1 MQISPVYDRALL
13 TFDGGPPVGPAMVRQ
28 RRRLLALLRGLTRRA
43 VGRTDPLRRL
53 DRARRCRTSRRAS
66 TASGTHRSSPG
77 SRAQPTRYLPGFDPK
92 TVPAAMVD
100 AARGKPPAETLAE
113 IDRTSSALCDLV
125 EDLPDSA
132 WSMLAE
138 SPAGHVSVAAVV
150 QHALWD
156 AWVHERDVV
165 IPLGLT
171 PVEEDDEV
179 LASLQYAAAVNA
191 GFGLMA
197 GIAVPATLLLEVTD
211 PIARIAVTVDDTV
224 HTTAVAGDVPAD
236 AVVLSG
242 SSRRPH
248 GDAQHAPP
256 ARPTRPGGEAVVGV
270 GSRRDVRGRVTTSTV
285 SS

>member
-28 RRRLLALLRGLTRRA
+28 RRRLVALLRGLTDEQWA
-43 VGRTDPLRRL
+43 APT
-53 DRARRCRTSRRAS
+53 RCEGWRVQDVAAHLAGVDGFWHAS
-66 TASGTHRSSPG
+66 IAAGVAGT
-77 SRAQPTRYLPGFDPK
+77 PTRYLPGFDPK
-92 TVPAAMVD
+92 SVPAAMVD
-100 AARGKPPAETLAE
+100 AVRGKSSSETLDE
-113 IDRTSSALCDLV
+113 IDKSSSALCDLV
-125 EDLPDSA
+125 DELPESA

-138 SPAGHVSVAAVV
+138 SPAGHVSVGAVV

-191 GFGLMA
+191 GFGLMV

-211 PIARIAVTVDDTV
+211 PDARIAVTVGDTV
-224 HTTAVAGDVPAD
+224 HTAAHDGEVPAD
-236 AVVLSG
+236 AVVL
-242 SSRRPH
+242 
-248 GDAQHAPP
+248 
-256 ARPTRPGGEAVVGV
+256 
-270 GSRRDVRGRVTTSTV
+270 RGRAVDLAEMLSTRLPLDQPVPPDKRWLV
-285 SS
+285 SGLAEMFEVA

>member
-1 MQISPVYDRALL
+1 
-13 TFDGGPPVGPAMVRQ
+13 MV
-28 RRRLLALLRGLTRRA
+28 
-43 VGRTDPLRRL
+43 P
-53 DRARRCRTSRRAS
+53 
-66 TASGTHRSSPG
+66 
-77 SRAQPTRYLPGFDPK
+77 
-92 TVPAAMVD
+92 
-100 AARGKPPAETLAE
+100 

-125 EDLPDSA
+125 EGLPDSA

-165 IPLGLT
+165 IPLGLA

-211 PIARIAVTVDDTV
+211 PDARIAVTVDDTV
-224 HTTAVAGDVPAD
+224 HTTAVAGDVPPD
-236 AVVLSG
+236 AVVLAGRAVDLTEMLST
-242 SSRRPH
+242 RVPL
-248 GDAQHAPP
+248 DQPVP
-256 ARPTRPGGEAVVGV
+256 ADKRWL
-270 GSRRDVRGRVTTSTV
+270 V
-285 SS
+285 SSLAEMFEVA